1 MSLRALLTLLVLVAT
16 ASGAGAQ
23 RGAWERV
30 ELRVTV
36 AGPGSRVVV
45 DRGARDSV
53 ERGDLVMLLPRGGGR
68 YLGTVVDVEERSAV
82 VVLRDRGFLPS
93 VGTRGVVAVP
103 RARLGLGPEGADEP
117 AGERDGAAA
126 SKGADELP
134 PRPPRSE
141 RDDGWTPDQPLLAR
155 VRAVRPEDRRTSV
168 SGRVWAS
175 ADGTYASSDR
185 SDSFSRLG
193 TDVVFD
199 NPFRHGGA
207 LHLDGELNYR
217 TTRTPLD
224 AGDDDEATGRG
235 RLDRFSYRHGG
246 NRFSPNRWE
255 VGRFLHSDMPEFG
268 VLDGFEWSRRREN
281 GDRFG
286 ASVGYLPEPDQTM
299 ETGDDFEV
307 AAWYH
312 WIWGDLEQLLVG
324 AGFQK
329 SWHHGEPDRDLLVA
343 KVRWLPPEGI
353 DFHTT
358 AWVDFYSGSDD
369 EEDVAVEVTQ
379 AITSVGKQ
387 WESGNGL
394 YASYTHLGYPEL
406 LRREFTPI
414 LDAELADNRRD
425 RLALDGWRWLGERV
439 RVHGGAGAW
448 NDDQETGGDGE
459 LGWEVLD
466 LFGTGSS
473 TDVTLFG
480 AKGEFSNVAG
490 ARFSVGRW
498 LENGRWD
505 AFYEIADMHQLGF
518 SDDRDDILQHRLRG
532 SRDFELGRG
541 WRISLYGEGRLWD
554 DEDSWSLGGYLQKT
568 F

>member
-1 MSLRALLTLLVLVAT
+1 
-16 ASGAGAQ
+16 
-23 RGAWERV
+23 
-30 ELRVTV
+30 
-36 AGPGSRVVV
+36 
-45 DRGARDSV
+45 
-53 ERGDLVMLLPRGGGR
+53 
-68 YLGTVVDVEERSAV
+68 
-82 VVLRDRGFLPS
+82 
-93 VGTRGVVAVP
+93 
-103 RARLGLGPEGADEP
+103 
-117 AGERDGAAA
+117 
-126 SKGADELP
+126 
-134 PRPPRSE
+134 
-141 RDDGWTPDQPLLAR
+141 
-155 VRAVRPEDRRTSV
+155 
-168 SGRVWAS
+168 
-175 ADGTYASSDR
+175 
-185 SDSFSRLG
+185 
-193 TDVVFD
+193 
-199 NPFRHGGA
+199 
-207 LHLDGELNYR
+207 
-217 TTRTPLD
+217 
-224 AGDDDEATGRG
+224 
-235 RLDRFSYRHGG
+235 
-246 NRFSPNRWE
+246 
-255 VGRFLHSDMPEFG
+255 MPEFG

-369 EEDVAVEVTQ
+369 EEDAAVEVTQ
-379 AITSVGKQ
+379 AITSVGKR

-425 RLALDGWRWLGERV
+425 RLALDGWRWLGKRV

-505 AFYEIADMHQLGF
+505 AFYEIADMHQIGF